1 MILLKGLCLFFR
13 EFFTRELN
21 IPPRI
26 KELEMAKKG
35 TGFVRTHFFIDKK
48 FQGRYMLTFLIP
60 MFIMLLF
67 MLGILYLA
75 SQTIIQSTIRTLKQN
90 VDSKIVSELQDT
102 RNPAPEQ
109 YKVALEGVNE
119 YIRTFADSKEYQNNV
134 LSALL
139 WVVGG
144 GLLLVII
151 QIVLL
156 TVFFSHKVAGPIY
169 RFEKACNSV
178 IEGDYTSEI
187 KLRKGDEMQNL
198 AALLNEAIRASRD
211 RLKILSELENV
222 ENRKE
227 IISKL
232 EI

>member
-1 MILLKGLCLFFR
+1 
-13 EFFTRELN
+13 
-21 IPPRI
+21 
-26 KELEMAKKG
+26 MAKKG
-35 TGFVRTHFFIDKK
+35 TGLVRKHFFIDKK

-60 MFIMLLF
+60 MFVMLLF

-90 VDSKIVSELQDT
+90 VDSRIVSELQDT

-109 YKVALEGVNE
+109 YKVVLEGVTE
-119 YIRTFADSKEYQNNV
+119 YIRTFADSKEYQHNV

-139 WVVGG
+139 LVVGG
-144 GLLLVII
+144 GLLLVIV

-198 AALLNEAIRASRD
+198 ATLLNEAIKVSRN
-211 RLKILSELENV
+211 RLKILSESENN

>member
-1 MILLKGLCLFFR
+1 
-13 EFFTRELN
+13 
-21 IPPRI
+21 
-26 KELEMAKKG
+26 MAKKG
-35 TGFVRTHFFIDKK
+35 TGLVRKHFFIDKK

-60 MFIMLLF
+60 MFIMLTF

-90 VDSKIVSELQDT
+90 LDSQIVTQLQDS
-102 RNPAPEQ
+102 REPAPEQ
-109 YKVALEGVNE
+109 YKAVIEGITE
-119 YIRTFADSKEYQNNV
+119 YIRTFSDSKDYQKNL

-139 WVVGG
+139 LVVGG
-144 GLLLVII
+144 GLLLVIV

-169 RFEKACNSV
+169 RFEKACNSM
-178 IEGDYTSEI
+178 IDGDYTKEI

-198 AALLNEAIRASRD
+198 ADLLNEAMRVSRERIKTLID
-211 RLKILSELENV
+211 AD
-222 ENRKE
+222 NREKREE
-227 IISKL
+227 IVSKL

>member
-1 MILLKGLCLFFR
+1 
-13 EFFTRELN
+13 
-21 IPPRI
+21 
-26 KELEMAKKG
+26 MAKKG

-109 YKVALEGVNE
+109 YKMALEGINE
-119 YIRTFADSKEYQNNV
+119 YIRTFSDSKEYQNNV

-198 AALLNEAIRASRD
+198 ATLLNEAIKVSGN
-211 RLKILSELENV
+211 RLKILSESENV
-222 ENRKE
+222 ESRKE

>member
-1 MILLKGLCLFFR
+1 
-13 EFFTRELN
+13 
-21 IPPRI
+21 
-26 KELEMAKKG
+26 MAKKG

-60 MFIMLLF
+60 MFVMLLF

-109 YKVALEGVNE
+109 YKVVLEGITE

-139 WVVGG
+139 LVVGG
-144 GLLLVII
+144 GLLLVIV

-198 AALLNEAIRASRD
+198 ATLLNEAIKVSRN
-211 RLKILSELENV
+211 RLKILSELEND
-222 ENRKE
+222 EGRKE

>member
-1 MILLKGLCLFFR
+1 
-13 EFFTRELN
+13 
-21 IPPRI
+21 
-26 KELEMAKKG
+26 MAKKG

-67 MLGILYLA
+67 MMGILYLA

-178 IEGDYTSEI
+178 IEGDYTSVI

-198 AALLNEAIRASRD
+198 ATLLNEAIKLSGN
-211 RLKILSELENV
+211 RLKMLSESEND
-222 ENRKE
+222 NDRKE

>member
-1 MILLKGLCLFFR
+1 
-13 EFFTRELN
+13 
-21 IPPRI
+21 
-26 KELEMAKKG
+26 MAKKG

-67 MLGILYLA
+67 MMGILYLA

-109 YKVALEGVNE
+109 SKVALEGVNE

-178 IEGDYTSEI
+178 IEGDYTSVI

-198 AALLNEAIRASRD
+198 ATLLNEAIKLSGN
-211 RLKILSELENV
+211 RLKMLSESEND
-222 ENRKE
+222 NDRKE

>member
-1 MILLKGLCLFFR
+1 
-13 EFFTRELN
+13 
-21 IPPRI
+21 
-26 KELEMAKKG
+26 MAKKG

-60 MFIMLLF
+60 MFVMLLF
-67 MLGILYLA
+67 MMGILYLA

-102 RNPAPEQ
+102 RDPAPEQ
-109 YKVALEGVNE
+109 YKVVLEGVTE
-119 YIRTFADSKEYQNNV
+119 YIRTFTDSKEYQTNV

-139 WVVGG
+139 LVVGG
-144 GLLLVII
+144 GLLLVIV

-198 AALLNEAIRASRD
+198 AVLLNEAINVSRN
-211 RLKILSELENV
+211 RIKVLSETQKDEA
-222 ENRKE
+222 RKE

>member
-1 MILLKGLCLFFR
+1 M
-13 EFFTRELN
+13 T
-21 IPPRI
+21 
-26 KELEMAKKG
+26 KKG

-198 AALLNEAIRASRD
+198 ATLLNEAIKVSGN
-211 RLKILSELENV
+211 RLKMLSESENN

>member
-1 MILLKGLCLFFR
+1 M
-13 EFFTRELN
+13 T
-21 IPPRI
+21 
-26 KELEMAKKG
+26 KKG
-35 TGFVRTHFFIDKK
+35 SGFVRTHFFIDKK

-90 VDSKIVSELQDT
+90 VDSKIVSVLQDA
-102 RNPAPEQ
+102 RDPAPDQ
-109 YKVALEGVNE
+109 YKVALEGVIE
-119 YIRTFADSKEYQNNV
+119 YIRTFTDSKDYQKNV

-139 WVVGG
+139 LVVGG
-144 GLLLVII
+144 GLMLVIV

-198 AALLNEAIRASRD
+198 ALLLNEAIKVSRN
-211 RLKILSELENV
+211 RLKILGESEN
-222 ENRKE
+222 NGTRKE
-227 IISKL
+227 IISK
-232 EI
+232 IVI